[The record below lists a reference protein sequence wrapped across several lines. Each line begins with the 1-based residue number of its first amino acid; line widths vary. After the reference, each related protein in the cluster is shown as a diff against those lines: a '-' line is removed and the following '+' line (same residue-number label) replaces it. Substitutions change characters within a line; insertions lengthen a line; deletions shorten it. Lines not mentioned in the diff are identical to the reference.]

1 MAAASSRRSPL
12 AALARLGLSEGAHFV
27 LWAAACVLVLA
38 LTVWAARRLLRSGGE
53 SGPVLALICVAMF
66 GLAVSPVSW
75 SHHWVWTLPT
85 LIVTAVVGY
94 RKRDVALGVVT
105 AVGIALMVWT
115 PIELMTPHHE
125 TEAHLWRQLAG
136 ASYLWWALA
145 VILVSGLTAA
155 RPEVSRPLSAGP
167 GPAAGPQQ
175 TPAPALHP
183 L

>member
-1 MAAASSRRSPL
+1 MTGVQTC
-12 AALARLGLSEGAHFV
+12 ALPIWIAI
-27 LWAAACVLVLA
+27 
-38 LTVWAARRLLRSGGE
+38 
-53 SGPVLALICVAMF
+53 ALICVAMF

-85 LIVTAVVGY
+85 LVVTAVVAY
-94 RKRDVALGVVT
+94 RKRDAALAAVT
-105 AVGIALMVWT
+105 LAGAALMVWT
-115 PIELMTPHHE
+115 PIDLMRQHHE
-125 TEAHLWRQLAG
+125 TEAGLWRQLAG

-145 VILVSGLTAA
+145 VIVVAGVTAA
-155 RPEVSRPLSAGP
+155 RPEVSRPRAAGA

>member
-1 MAAASSRRSPL
+1 MWPIR
-12 AALARLGLSEGAHFV
+12 GGEGAHFV

-94 RKRDVALGVVT
+94 RKRDAALGVLTLAGV
-105 AVGIALMVWT
+105 ALMVWT
-115 PIELMTPHHE
+115 PIDLMPQHHE
-125 TEAHLWRQLAG
+125 AQAQLWRQLVG